1 MPEGSTAFVT
11 TDLMGPPPPAVAG
24 LGPRLGL
31 SLPPPLPAAL
41 AGRSWGSEATPLPQ
55 PPRLAAMAAMC
66 GIEFGRG
73 SPAPTWTGSRL
84 GWPIEM
90 PVPPAPPP
98 AQVFAFV
105 VGERHAE
112 LL

>member
-1 MPEGSTAFVT
+1 
-11 TDLMGPPPPAVAG
+11 
-24 LGPRLGL
+24 
-31 SLPPPLPAAL
+31 
-41 AGRSWGSEATPLPQ
+41 
-55 PPRLAAMAAMC
+55 MC

-90 PVPPAPPP
+90 TVPPAPPP
-98 AQVFAFV
+98 AQVFVFV
-105 VGERHAE
+105 VGERHAA

>member
-1 MPEGSTAFVT
+1 M
-11 TDLMGPPPPAVAG
+11 
-24 LGPRLGL
+24 
-31 SLPPPLPAAL
+31 PAAL

-55 PPRLAAMAAMC
+55 PPRLTAIC

-90 PVPPAPPP
+90 TVPPAPPP
-98 AQVFAFV
+98 AQVFVFV
-105 VGERHAE
+105 VGERHAA